1 MRRREFIALFGG
13 AAAVWSIAA
22 EAQMTSSKPLIGFL
36 GPGSKT
42 TSGRFYDGFFQGM
55 QELGYQL
62 DRDYRFE
69 DRYADGN
76 PGRLPSLAQELV
88 VLKPDVIVTG
98 ASIGALAVKQMTGSI
113 PIIAIT
119 MTDPVGM
126 GLVASEAHPNTNVT
140 GTLIRLSGMTG
151 KQLEI
156 GFDLMPGAKKVG
168 VLINPKNSAG
178 MVQEKELKSTASAQ
192 DVNFAI
198 IQASNSDDVAS
209 AFQEF
214 DREHVDFVLVTSD
227 ATYVAERR
235 LIAALALV
243 TRLPTVFNLREH
255 VEAGGLVSYGTDLRE
270 NFRRAAYFVDRI
282 LKGDKPADLPVEFLP
297 KVELV
302 INLATA
308 KALSLKV
315 PQTVLSRAD
324 EVIE

>member
-1 MRRREFIALFGG
+1 MRRREFITLLGG
-13 AAAVWSIAA
+13 AAAGWPLVAL
-22 EAQMTSSKPLIGFL
+22 AQMTSLKPLIGFL

-42 TSGRFYDGFFQGM
+42 ASGRFYDGFFEGM
-55 QELGYQL
+55 RALGYQL
-62 DRDYRFE
+62 GRDYRFE

-76 PGRLPSLAQELV
+76 PGRLPSLAKELV
-88 VLKPDVIVTG
+88 LLKPDVIVTG
-98 ASIGALAVKQMTGSI
+98 TSTGALAAKQVTASI
-113 PIIAIT
+113 PIVAIT

-140 GTLIRLSGMTG
+140 GTLIRLAGMTG

-156 GFDLMPGAKKVG
+156 GLDLVPGAKKVR
-168 VLINPKNSAG
+168 VLTNPKNPANT
-178 MVQEKELKSTASAQ
+178 VQQKELTSATSTQ
-192 DVNFAI
+192 GVNFTI
-198 IQASNSDDVAS
+198 VQVSDSDDLAS

-214 DREHVDFVLVTSD
+214 GREHVDIVLVMAD
-227 ATYVAERR
+227 ATFVGARR

-243 TRLPTVFNLREH
+243 ARLPTVFNLREH

-282 LKGDKPADLPVEFLP
+282 LKGDKPADLPIEFLP

-315 PQTVLSRAD
+315 PQTVLGRAD

>member
-1 MRRREFIALFGG
+1 MKRREFIALFGG
-13 AAAVWSIAA
+13 TVAWPIAA
-22 EAQMTSSKPLIGFL
+22 EAQTTSSKPLIGFL

-62 DRDYRFE
+62 GRDYRFE

-76 PGRLPSLAQELV
+76 LGRLPSLAQELV
-88 VLKPDVIVTG
+88 LLKPNVIVTG
-98 ASIGALAVKQMTGSI
+98 ASVGALAAKQSTGSI
-113 PIIAIT
+113 PIVAIT
-119 MTDPVGM
+119 VTDPVGM

-140 GTLIRLSGMTG
+140 GTLIRLAGMTG

-156 GFDLMPGAKKVG
+156 GLDLVPGAKQIG
-168 VLINPKNSAG
+168 VLINPKNSAS
-178 MVQEKELKSTASAQ
+178 MVQRQELKSATSQ

-198 IQASNSDDVAS
+198 LQASNSDELTS
-209 AFQEF
+209 AFQQF
-214 DREHVDFVLVTSD
+214 GRDRVDFVLIASD
-227 ATYVAERR
+227 VTYVAVRR

-243 TRLPTVFNLREH
+243 ARLPTVFNLREH

-282 LKGDKPADLPVEFLP
+282 LKGDKAADLPIEFLP

-302 INLATA
+302 INLASA
-308 KALSLKV
+308 KALGLKV
-315 PQTVLSRAD
+315 PQTILSRAD
-324 EVIE
+324 EVLE